1 MLFKCIYIMH
11 FILDRIFYINFVCE
25 IIVKFEIL
33 QLCQRF
39 LYSLVQSDDGYNL
52 AETCRC

>member
-1 MLFKCIYIMH
+1 MLFKCICIMH

-33 QLCQRF
+33 
-39 LYSLVQSDDGYNL
+39 
-52 AETCRC
+52 